1 MMLMPDSLNE
11 PFGPIFIDY
20 QTGRRSRIPEDYNKE
35 ELEFFECIL
44 DSLEEP
50 WLKARLADLL
60 WLCRAPKNPDHARVA
75 IRSYLAHPINSKSWN
90 RDVGKCW
97 ERAARLAMQ
106 IGEREKIDDIKN
118 KLFEAFKLEY
128 PDCIY
133 MPFWLARHLDRLN
146 LDFEFRESMAIRL
159 FELGVNLKDKFDFDA
174 ARSYLDLAA
183 RKFEQ
188 SSDEEGRVESLL
200 SIADC
205 FEKEGDSRL
214 SGSNLVANSFYENAI
229 QAYRRVPTKHRDD
242 HDFGNKIQT
251 IRAKITSSGKASLE
265 EMALVKSPTFDI
277 SEMAEAAIAHV
288 AGKSSLEEA
297 LLYFVGLYPGPKYQC
312 LVSSARES
320 IRESPLL
327 SILATSHISE
337 EGRIVAKTPAAN
349 FDETDDSST
358 NKAVLSRQVH
368 QVLKS
373 EIQMVVEGG
382 VLPGLRQIL
391 MEHRITKEFL
401 GAVCHQ
407 SPIVPEGR
415 ARLLAFAL
423 WLGFEYD
430 FGNAIHLLCPQ
441 IENIVRVQL
450 KEFGALTS
458 NIDREGIENENGLS
472 ALMDLPESK
481 DVFGSDLAFEI
492 ESVFT
497 DALGFN
503 LRNEVAHGLLNDNSS
518 SLIATVYAWWMSL
531 RLVFNSLA
539 GRPLNE
545 TGKNVDI
552 EEYSKTDNR
561 CASFDKNKMNDCV
574 VREVTSGAFTQ
585 VVVEKAGRVMWRS
598 SLELTG
604 SDKHYANRSYP
615 NTKIVD
621 RRF

>member
-11 PFGPIFIDY
+11 PFRPIFVDY
-20 QTGRRSRIPEDYNKE
+20 QTGQRSRIIGDHNKE

-60 WLCRAPKNPDHARVA
+60 WLCSTPKNPDHAGVA

-106 IGEREKIDDIKN
+106 IGERKKIDDIKN
-118 KLFEAFKLEY
+118 KLFQAFKLEY
-128 PDCIY
+128 PDCMY

-146 LDFEFRESMAIRL
+146 LDFEFREFMAVRL
-159 FELGVNLKDKFDFDA
+159 FELGANLKDKFHFDA

-188 SSDEEGRVESLL
+188 SSDEKGRVDSLL

-242 HDFGNKIQT
+242 HDFGNKIQV

-265 EMALVKSPTFDI
+265 EMALVRSPPFDI
-277 SEMAEAAIAHV
+277 SEMVEAATAHV
-288 AGKSSLEEA
+288 AGKNSLEEA

-312 LVSSARES
+312 LASSARES

-327 SILATSHISE
+327 SILGSSYISE

-349 FDETDDSST
+349 FDGTYESSA
-358 NKAVLSRQVH
+358 NKAVLNRQVH

-373 EIQMVVEGG
+373 EIQMVVEGE
-382 VLPGLRQIL
+382 VLPGLGQIL
-391 MEHRITKEFL
+391 REYRVTKEFL

-415 ARLLAFAL
+415 DQLLAFAL

-472 ALMDLPESK
+472 ALMGLPESK

-518 SLIATVYAWWMSL
+518 SSIATVYAWWMSL

-545 TGKNVDI
+545 TSKNFDMVG
-552 EEYSKTDNR
+552 YSKANNG
-561 CASFDKNKMNDCV
+561 CASSVKDKMNDCV
-574 VREVTSGAFTQ
+574 VREVISGAFTQ

-604 SDKHYANRSYP
+604 SDKHYANRNYP
-615 NTKIVD
+615 NAKT
-621 RRF
+621 